1 MEVGDTIIALVFF
14 LTVFGLFY
22 LWISSRHKE
31 RMALIEKG
39 ESADKIF
46 GDPPKGA
53 KKWILNF
60 GIFAIGIALGV
71 LLGSLLKLAG
81 MEGEHAYPAAIF
93 FCAGAAL
100 VSAFF
105 ISRKL
110 NGNA

>member
-1 MEVGDTIIALVFF
+1 
-14 LTVFGLFY
+14 
-22 LWISSRHKE
+22 
-31 RMALIEKG
+31 MALIEKG

-71 LLGSLLKLAG
+71 LLGSGLKHAG
-81 MEGEHAYPAAIF
+81 MEGEHAFPAAIF